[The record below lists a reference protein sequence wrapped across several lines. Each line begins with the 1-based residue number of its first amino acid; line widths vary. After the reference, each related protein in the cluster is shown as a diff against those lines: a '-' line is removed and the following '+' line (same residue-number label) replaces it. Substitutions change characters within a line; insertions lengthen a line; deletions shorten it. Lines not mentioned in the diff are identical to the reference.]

1 MKPSTLLWLLI
12 VIFAGFPRSLYSQS
26 LDPRE
31 TFAQAYTLYA
41 AGNFSQAQELFQK
54 IQDPQYLLADYSLYY
69 SALIA
74 FKQNNWDLSRQLLA
88 KLRQQYPQTI
98 WFQHAELLRA
108 KIDLAEKKYPQAI
121 ATLNSLRAI
130 KGVKAEIAEESLYLQ
145 AQTGEAQGD
154 VSQAYSLY
162 QELRKSYPRSRWTA
176 DARKRQARI

>member
-31 TFAQAYTLYA
+31 TFVQAYTLYG
-41 AGNFSQAQELFQK
+41 AGNFSQAQVLFQK

-74 FKQNNWDLSRQLLA
+74 FKQNNWDLSRQFLA

-108 KIDLAEKKYPQAI
+108 KIDLGENKYPQAI
-121 ATLNSLRAI
+121 ATHNSPRATTC
-130 KGVKAEIAEESLYLQ
+130 VR
-145 AQTGEAQGD
+145 
-154 VSQAYSLY
+154 SQL
-162 QELRKSYPRSRWTA
+162 P
-176 DARKRQARI
+176 D

>member
-1 MKPSTLLWLLI
+1 MKPSALLWLLI

-31 TFAQAYTLYA
+31 TFSQAYTLYA

-88 KLRQQYPQTI
+88 KLR
-98 WFQHAELLRA
+98 
-108 KIDLAEKKYPQAI
+108 
-121 ATLNSLRAI
+121 
-130 KGVKAEIAEESLYLQ
+130 
-145 AQTGEAQGD
+145 
-154 VSQAYSLY
+154 
-162 QELRKSYPRSRWTA
+162 
-176 DARKRQARI
+176 